1 MKCHYLSS
9 NVHRLL
15 ATELEICGRLHEKY
29 ITPDFNEFVVDL
41 KETLLHEI
49 AITSAFKF
57 KE

>member
-41 KETLLHEI
+41 KETKAKLI
-49 AITSAFKF
+49 IKF
-57 KE
+57 CFMR